1 MSISN
6 SKLSIKEVRE
16 IILAFKALDLNSYPV
31 DEIKKLLNSLRY
43 FPIMET
49 TFGVSNVIYR
59 SRMNEKDSFNCI
71 EQLTYKPQN
80 YNTTYMRAST
90 PRQTMF
96 YGAIIPEGNRNG
108 EINSERIIAA
118 CEGSTLLRV
127 KENIEGEEVISFGK
141 WRVMK
146 PLRVITIVKTLP
158 EQNFNNYSR
167 FICKRFN
174 DFALMHEDY
183 AIQMIMIND
192 FFASEFSKPVTKDCD
207 YILSAM
213 LIEHFLEK
221 GFDGVIYPSV
231 QTDSK
236 GLNLAILPE
245 FIDNGGLILEGVL
258 ECKVYRKG
266 MTAYVDNLKLGWTK
280 DNSNTFELE
289 IITNPDETV
298 GEEEIR
304 RLLSNE

>member
-1 MSISN
+1 MSAA
-6 SKLSIKEVRE
+6 
-16 IILAFKALDLNSYPV
+16 AFL
-31 DEIKKLLNSLRY
+31 
-43 FPIMET
+43 
-49 TFGVSNVIYR
+49 GVSGLIY
-59 SRMNEKDSFNCI
+59 MN
-71 EQLTYKPQN
+71 
-80 YNTTYMRAST
+80 
-90 PRQTMF
+90 
-96 YGAIIPEGNRNG
+96 
-108 EINSERIIAA
+108 
-118 CEGSTLLRV
+118 
-127 KENIEGEEVISFGK
+127 
-141 WRVMK
+141 
-146 PLRVITIVKTLP
+146 
-158 EQNFNNYSR
+158 
-167 FICKRFN
+167 
-174 DFALMHEDY
+174 
-183 AIQMIMIND
+183 
-192 FFASEFSKPVTKDCD
+192 
-207 YILSAM
+207 
-213 LIEHFLEK
+213 